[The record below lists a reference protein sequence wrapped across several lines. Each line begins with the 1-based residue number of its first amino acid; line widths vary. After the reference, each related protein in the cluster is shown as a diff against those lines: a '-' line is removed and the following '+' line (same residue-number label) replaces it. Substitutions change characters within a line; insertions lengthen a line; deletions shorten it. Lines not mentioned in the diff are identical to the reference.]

1 MKKNKR
7 KNNIFFMGLLVL
19 ISIWVG
25 VFPVQGA
32 IPATERKALIALYN
46 STLGINWTRQ
56 NGWKTPPLH
65 SDGFGMPGTEQNW
78 YGIKVADDHVTW
90 VEIMYNNLVGPI
102 PPEIGDLSHLEVLM
116 LADNYTLSGSIPRE
130 IGKLSNLVL
139 FQASVNCLSGSIPRE
154 IGNLRNLKF
163 LRLYA
168 NRLNGDIPPEIGNLT
183 NLDDILMG
191 ANLLTGSIPASF
203 GNLTQLRYLDFYAN
217 RLDGSLPKELGNLT
231 NLIYLGLYWNRLRG
245 EIPVTLVNLIG
256 ADIHLQYN
264 ALYTENETLRAF
276 LNGKDPNWENSQT
289 VAPANVTVRPLSQ
302 TAFNISWTPILY
314 SGDDGGYRVYYRT
327 PPANNWIY
335 AGMTADKTVSNM
347 EVMGLTAE
355 QDYCFTVQTRT
366 NPCPEN
372 GNTVDSLCSPEV
384 CHSFA
389 STRPFGA
396 FDTPLDNTIVRSSIA
411 VTGWALDDFAVDHV
425 KIFRE
430 PVVED
435 GAESIGTLI
444 FIGDA
449 DFVEGARPD
458 VAITYPDYPNNTRA
472 GWGYMMLTNM
482 LPNGGNGTFKL
493 HAIAT
498 DVEGNSTTLGIKTI
512 VCDNIHAVKPF
523 GAMDTPSQGGT
534 ASGHQFVNFGWV
546 LTPLPNTIPT
556 DGSTINV
563 WVDGVLLG
571 HPVYNQYR
579 ADIAT
584 LFPGYA
590 NSLGAVGYFFI
601 DTTLYKNGGHTIQW
615 TATDNAGNTDG
626 IGSRYFTIQN
636 AASDHAT
643 PSTDDDIDLN
653 SDLPTISSDDSHPV
667 RVKTGYS
674 QDLTDQV
681 IYPDQAGT
689 PTIKIP
695 QLSRVEIDLNEG
707 SDVSSYQ
714 WRGYLQVGKQKQ
726 PLPIGATLDVDNGV
740 FYWQPCAGFFGQ
752 YHLVFEGL
760 DQTKG
765 KRRVELTVK
774 IINE

>member
-1 MKKNKR
+1 MRTNKKMS
-7 KNNIFFMGLLVL
+7 NIFYTYLLVL
-19 ISIWVG
+19 TV
-25 VFPVQGA
+25 VLCAAFQLQGA
-32 IPATERKALIALYN
+32 IPAIEREALIAFYEATYGDSWHEN
-46 STLGINWTRQ
+46 

-65 SDGFGMPGTEQNW
+65 SDGFAMPGTERNW
-78 YGIKVADDHVTW
+78 YGITITYDHVTSI
-90 VEIMYNNLVGPI
+90 EVGGTQAGGYI
-102 PPEIGDLSHLEVLM
+102 PPEIANLKNLKNLGLFLD
-116 LADNYTLSGSIPRE
+116 YLSG
-130 IGKLSNLVL
+130 N
-139 FQASVNCLSGSIPRE
+139 
-154 IGNLRNLKF
+154 
-163 LRLYA
+163 
-168 NRLNGDIPPEIGNLT
+168 IPPELGNLT
-183 NLDDILMG
+183 NLECLRLS
-191 ANLLTGSIPASF
+191 ANSLNGSIPASL
-203 GNLTQLRYLDFYAN
+203 GNLTKLRYLE
-217 RLDGSLPKELGNLT
+217 LDNNCLAGTLPKELGNLT
-231 NLIYLGLYWNRLRG
+231 NLIDLSLCLNRLQG
-245 EIPVTLVNLIG
+245 EIPDTFL
-256 ADIHLQYN
+256 DLQKSMIEINNN
-264 ALYTENETLRAF
+264 ALYTNNETLRTF
-276 LNGKDPNWENSQT
+276 LNKKDPNWENSQT
-289 VAPANVTVRPLSQ
+289 VAPSDVTVTPISP
-302 TAFNISWTPILY
+302 TSFKISWTPILY
-314 SGDDGGYRVYYRT
+314 STDQGSYRVFYRT
-327 PPANNWIY
+327 PPANEWNYGGI
-335 AGMTADKTVSNM
+335 TRDKTVSSL
-347 EVMGLTAE
+347 EVGGLTAK
-355 QDYCFTVQTRT
+355 QNYCFKIQTRT
-366 NPCPEN
+366 YPTFYNL
-372 GNTVDSLCSPEV
+372 NTVISLFSPEV
-384 CHSFA
+384 CS
-389 STRPFGA
+389 SIGNNGPFGV
-396 FDTPLDNTIVRSSIA
+396 FDTPLDNATISSSIA
-411 VTGWALDDFAVDHV
+411 VTGWALDDFGVADV
-425 KIFRE
+425 KIFWE
-430 PVVED
+430 PVAED
-435 GAESIGTLI
+435 GTQGNGSLL
-444 FIGDA
+444 FIGA
-449 DFVEGARPD
+449 ANFVAGARPD
-458 VAITYPDYPNNTRA
+458 VETTYPDYPNNNRA
-472 GWGYMMLTNM
+472 GWGYMLLSNT
-482 LPNGGNGTFKL
+482 LPNGGNGTFRL

-498 DVEGNSTTLGIKTI
+498 DLEGNSTTLGIKTI

-556 DGSTINV
+556 DGSTIQV

-571 HPVYNQYR
+571 NPVYNQYR

-726 PLPIGATLDVDNGV
+726 PLPIGATLDRDNGV
-740 FYWQPCAGFFGQ
+740 FYWQPCAGFLGQ
-752 YHLVFEGL
+752 YHLVFEGR